1 LTPNWSTAVPDWQ
14 ERIVRGDTL
23 IPFPPLFP
31 EEAEAA
37 LEIFRTLKLVDVAG
51 GPTIGEVSRPW
62 LMDFAAQVFGSYD
75 AKAGRRL
82 IRYFFLLISKKNAK
96 STLAAGVMLTALLR
110 NWRKSGEYYIL
121 APTKEVADNSYGP
134 ARDMVNADE
143 ELQTIL
149 RCQDNFRTI
158 THRNTGAFLKV
169 VAADS
174 EVVAGKKTIGLFV
187 DELWLFGKRAN
198 ARTMLQE
205 AMGGLVSRP
214 EGFVIFASTQSDTAP
229 AGVFKERL
237 ERFRKI
243 RDGKVIDNRSL
254 GVLYEYPPAMIAD
267 QSYKLRENRYITNP
281 NIDASVDHQF
291 LDDQEAEAKEAG
303 SAAEAAHYAKHANVE
318 VGVISGVDG
327 WAGADHWEKRADPSL
342 TLETLL
348 ERSEVA
354 VVGIDGGGL
363 DDLLGVTVIGRE
375 KGTRRWLWW
384 SRGWAHE
391 CVLQRRKEIA
401 PRLLD
406 FQKQGD
412 LWIIADDSKDDIKGV
427 VEIVEQVADSGI
439 LAREHAIGVDAIGIV
454 EITNELSRKDF
465 TFTTETAA
473 GQVTAI
479 RQGYTLSNT
488 IASVGRAL
496 AAGDLVHAQ
505 QPITDW
511 SVGNARLERK
521 GNAVLITKEQS
532 GVAKIDLL
540 MAGLNGCA
548 LMAMNPEAGVSVFDA
563 MADEDEIAGNE
574 AQSDDEE
581 SSDDQIDMTILR
593 DPSHPKWQE
602 MRERFESKI
611 SRDDEDFF

>member
-1 LTPNWSTAVPDWQ
+1 
-14 ERIVRGDTL
+14 
-23 IPFPPLFP
+23 
-31 EEAEAA
+31 
-37 LEIFRTLKLVDVAG
+37 
-51 GPTIGEVSRPW
+51 
-62 LMDFAAQVFGSYD
+62 
-75 AKAGRRL
+75 
-82 IRYFFLLISKKNAK
+82 
-96 STLAAGVMLTALLR
+96 
-110 NWRKSGEYYIL
+110 
-121 APTKEVADNSYGP
+121 
-134 ARDMVNADE
+134 
-143 ELQTIL
+143 
-149 RCQDNFRTI
+149 
-158 THRNTGAFLKV
+158 
-169 VAADS
+169 
-174 EVVAGKKTIGLFV
+174 
-187 DELWLFGKRAN
+187 
-198 ARTMLQE
+198 
-205 AMGGLVSRP
+205 
-214 EGFVIFASTQSDTAP
+214 
-229 AGVFKERL
+229 
-237 ERFRKI
+237 
-243 RDGKVIDNRSL
+243 
-254 GVLYEYPPAMIAD
+254 MIKD

-363 DDLLGVTVIGRE
+363 DDLAAITVLGRE
-375 KGTRRWLWW
+375 KITRRWLWW
-384 SRGWAHE
+384 SRAWAHE
-391 CVLQRRKEIA
+391 CVLVRRKEIA

-412 LWIIADDSKDDIKGV
+412 LWIIPDDSKDDIKGI
-427 VEIVEQVADSGI
+427 VEIVEQVADSGL
-439 LAREHAIGVDAIGIV
+439 LAREHAIGVDAVGIV

-488 IASVGRAL
+488 IASVARAL
-496 AAGDLVHAQ
+496 AAGDIVHAQ

-540 MAGLNGCA
+540 MSGLNASA
-548 LMAMNPEAGVSVFDA
+548 LMAMNPEAGVSVFDQ
-563 MADEDEIAGNE
+563 MVDEEGE
-574 AQSDDEE
+574 ETQSDDEE
-581 SSDDQIDMTILR
+581 SQEDEVDMSILR
-593 DPSHPKWQE
+593 DPSHPRWQE
-602 MRERFESKI
+602 MREKFEAKL
-611 SRDDEDFF
+611 SRDDEDLF

>member
-1 LTPNWSTAVPDWQ
+1 LTPTWSTAVPDWQ
-14 ERIVRGDTL
+14 DRIVKGESL
-23 IPFPPLFP
+23 IPFPPLFHD
-31 EEAEAA
+31 EAEAA
-37 LEIFRTLKLVDVAG
+37 LKIFRTLKLVDVAG
-51 GPTIGEVSRPW
+51 GPAIGDVGRAW

-75 AKAGRRL
+75 AAAGRRL

-110 NWRKSGEYYIL
+110 NWRMSGEYYIL
-121 APTKEVADNSYGP
+121 APTKEVADNSYVP

-187 DELWLFGKRAN
+187 DELWLFGKRSN

-243 RDGKVIDNRSL
+243 RDGKITDNRSL
-254 GVLYEYPPAMIAD
+254 GVLYEYPPKMIAD

-291 LDDQEAEAKEAG
+291 LDDQEAEAKDAG
-303 SAAEAAHYAKHANVE
+303 SAAEAAYYAKHGNVE

-327 WAGADHWEKRADPSL
+327 WAGADYWERRADPTL

-348 ERSEVA
+348 ERSEVV

-375 KGTRRWLWW
+375 RDTRRWLWW
-384 SRGWAHE
+384 SRGWAHD
-391 CVLQRRKEIA
+391 CVLERRKEIA

-412 LWIIADDSKDDIKGV
+412 LWIIPDDSKDDIKGV
-427 VEIVEQVADSGI
+427 VEIVEQVADSGL

-454 EITNELSRKDF
+454 EITNELARKDF
-465 TFTTETAA
+465 TFTTQTAA

-488 IASVGRAL
+488 IASVARAL
-496 AAGDLVHAQ
+496 AAGDLIHAQ

-521 GNAVLITKEQS
+521 GNAVLVTKEVS

-548 LMAMNPEAGVSVFDA
+548 LMALNPDAGMSVFDKMSEPEA
-563 MADEDEIAGNE
+563 EIE
-574 AQSDDEE
+574 AQSDAE
-581 SSDDQIDMTILR
+581 SPQIDEDVTAILGNPAHPRWKEIR
-593 DPSHPKWQE
+593 DN
-602 MRERFESKI
+602 FEAGLSA
-611 SRDDEDFF
+611 DEDF